1 MLHIK
6 RLGFV
11 LCFALILDAIAFSHA
26 LHAQSFQPNL
36 KQKILSAKIAQILS
50 NNHYERVTLDDSL
63 SAEMFNRYLD
73 ALDYSRI
80 YFLQSDIQNFEI
92 YRMSFD
98 DDLKVGNLTGCY
110 EMYETFKARFDERYA
125 YLSKRVSEGFDFNSD
140 ETFNTD
146 LHSYPWSRDQSEVE
160 ERWRKLLK
168 NQAVELKLAGKSD
181 SAIAAT
187 ILTRYDVQKRNLDK
201 YNADDIFSLYLN
213 AFCAAIDPHTNY
225 LAPANA
231 ENFKIDMNLS
241 LEGIGARLQSENE
254 YTKIFEVVP
263 GGPAFKSKLL
273 NKDDKIVAVAQGDTG
288 TFVDVIGWRIDD
300 VVKLIRGPKGSV
312 VRLSIIPASEGVNS
326 PAKSIRLIREKVN
339 LEEQAAKKKLLTL
352 KQNGKTYKIGV
363 ITVPNFY
370 MNFEEYQRGDKN
382 YRSTTRDVKKLIS
395 ELKQEKIDGLL
406 IDLRN
411 NGGGALPEAVS
422 LTGLFIPSGPAVQV
436 RNLDGSVDVLKDED
450 GEVFYSGPLAVMV
463 NRFSASASEIFA
475 GAIQDYKRGIIL
487 GDRTFGKGT
496 VQNLT
501 SLNRYIP
508 IKEPIGDLKLTVAK
522 FYRVNGSSTQLRGV
536 TPDVFFPSIYGD
548 GEIGEEAEPNA
559 MAWSEIAPA
568 SFMPYGGVNDKLLAE
583 LRKRHE
589 QRMKTVEE
597 LKEYANDIAEL
608 KQRRANKTISLNE
621 PVRKAERDELE
632 KKRIAKQK
640 KASIKPTAELPENSD
655 DDAPQSPNDAILNES
670 ARIVA
675 DIIGVS

>member
-1 MLHIK
+1 MLDIK
-6 RLGFV
+6 HLRFV
-11 LCFALILDAIAFSHA
+11 LSIALVAFS
-26 LHAQSFQPNL
+26 LSLQAQSFKPNL
-36 KQKILSAKIAQILS
+36 KQKILSAKVAQILS
-50 NNHYERVTLDDSL
+50 SNHYERVVLDDSL
-63 SAEMFNRYLD
+63 SANMFNRYLD
-73 ALDYSRI
+73 ALDYNRI

-92 YRMSFD
+92 YRTSFD
-98 DDLKVGNLTGCY
+98 DDLKVGNLTGCF

-125 YLSKRVSEGFDFNSD
+125 YLTKRVSEGFNFNID

-146 LHSYPWSRDQSEVE
+146 LHAYSWAKDRAEVE
-160 ERWRKLLK
+160 DRWRKLLK
-168 NQAVELKLAGKSD
+168 NQAIELKLAGKSD

-187 ILTRYDVQKRNLDK
+187 ILARYAVQKRNLDK
-201 YNADDIFSLYLN
+201 YNADDVFSLYLN

-241 LEGIGARLQSENE
+241 LEGIGARLQTENE

-273 NKDDKIVAVAQGDTG
+273 NKDDKIIAVAQGDTG
-288 TFVDVIGWRIDD
+288 AFVDVIGWRIDD

-312 VRLSIIPASEGVNS
+312 VRLSVIPANEGVNS
-326 PAKSIRLIREKVN
+326 PPKLIRLVREKVN
-339 LEEQAAKKKLLTL
+339 LEEQAAKKKLLTI
-352 KQNGKTYKIGV
+352 KQNGKSYKIGV
-363 ITVPNFY
+363 ITIPNFY

-382 YRSTTRDVKKLIS
+382 YRSTTRDVKKLIT

-411 NGGGALPEAVS
+411 NGGGALPEAVA

-436 RNLDGSVDVLKDED
+436 RNLDGSVEVLKDED
-450 GEVFYSGPLAVMV
+450 GEVFYSGPLAVLV

-508 IKEPIGDLKLTVAK
+508 IKEPLGDLKLTVAK
-522 FYRVNGSSTQLRGV
+522 FYRITGSSTQLRGV
-536 TPDVFFPSIYGD
+536 TPDVSFPSVYRD
-548 GEIGEEAEPNA
+548 GEVGEEAEPNA
-559 MAWSEIAPA
+559 MAWSEIAPV
-568 SFMPYGGVNDKLLAE
+568 SFSPYSSENDKLLAE

-589 QRMKTVEE
+589 QRMKTDEE
-597 LKEYANDIAEL
+597 LKEYATDIADL

-621 PVRKAERDELE
+621 AVRKAERDELE
-632 KKRIAKQK
+632 KKRLAKQK
-640 KASIKPTAELPENSD
+640 KTSIKPKTELPKNPD
-655 DDAPQSPNDAILNES
+655 DNQPQSSTDAILNES

-675 DIIGVS
+675 DIISVS